1 MAKPRT
7 EILKELLKEF
17 KSSSA
22 DVQASAVVSTDGL
35 IIASELPQD
44 VEEDRVAAMSAA
56 MLSLGERTSKE
67 LMKGSLE
74 QVFVKGQDGYI
85 LLMGAGE
92 EAVLT
97 ALAKKDA
104 KLGLVFL
111 DMKRAADKISEV
123 I

>member
-1 MAKPRT
+1 MASRIEKLT
-7 EILKELLKEF
+7 EMLKDLSGTSPDIE
-17 KSSSA
+17 
-22 DVQASAVVSTDGL
+22 ASAIVSTDGL
-35 IIASELPQD
+35 IIASALPKD

-74 QVFVKGQDGYI
+74 EVFVKGQNGYI

-97 ALAKKDA
+97 ALARKDA

-111 DMKRAADKISEV
+111 DMKRASQEISKV

>member
-1 MAKPRT
+1 LRRFYGQSRT
-7 EILKELLKEF
+7 EVLTEILKEF

-85 LLMGAGE
+85 LLM
-92 EAVLT
+92 VLEKMQC
-97 ALAKKDA
+97 LQH
-104 KLGLVFL
+104 LR
-111 DMKRAADKISEV
+111 KRMQNWA
-123 I
+123 

>member
-1 MAKPRT
+1 MAKSRT
-7 EILKELLKEF
+7 GVLKELLKEF

-92 EAVLT
+92 DAVLT

-111 DMKRAADKISEV
+111 DMKRTADKISGV

>member
-1 MAKPRT
+1 MPKSRT
-7 EILKELLKEF
+7 EVLSELLKEF
-17 KSSSA
+17 KSSSV
-22 DVQASAVVSTDGL
+22 DVEASAVVSVDGL
-35 IIASELPQD
+35 IIASELPRN

-97 ALAKKDA
+97 ALARKDA

-111 DMKRAADKISEV
+111 DMKRAADKISSV

>member
-1 MAKPRT
+1 MAKTRT
-7 EILKELLKEF
+7 ELLKELLKEF

-92 EAVLT
+92 DAVLT

-111 DMKRAADKISEV
+111 DMKRAADKISAV